1 MTEGLWEGED
11 GGPGWGVGIALGG
24 SLFIASPERRSCWK
38 GAEWGQ
44 ALPKKK
50 SRAGSWE
57 QAGEGPGAGWPAW
70 RRFRSLGSEA
80 VLGSWLEPLISKQ
93 RVTWMP
99 GIPEPGLFRC
109 ALPPPPTLL
118 PAPRPPRFGGRT
130 VGQRDWDLLSQW
142 HLASP
147 REGLLLP
154 PLLPS
159 PWPPS
164 VFPESAPTAS
174 WRRPHPPPRVLS
186 WWLGMAKVS
195 SLSSTRAFKVKVL
208 AAQSLNDYL
217 QSHRL

>member
-24 SLFIASPERRSCWK
+24 LFIASPERRSCWK

-118 PAPRPPRFGGRT
+118 PAPRPPASGDGQWDKGTGTCFPSGTLLPPGKASCSLHCSPAHGPLLCLPNLLPPHPGGGRT
-130 VGQRDWDLLSQW
+130 
-142 HLASP
+142 
-147 REGLLLP
+147 LP
-154 PLLPS
+154 PEFYPGGWGWPRSQASALPG
-159 PWPPS
+159 PS
-164 VFPESAPTAS
+164 K
-174 WRRPHPPPRVLS
+174 L
-186 WWLGMAKVS
+186 KC
-195 SLSSTRAFKVKVL
+195 
-208 AAQSLNDYL
+208 
-217 QSHRL
+217 